1 MNISRKIEIGAALV
15 SAAAAVC
22 VLTAACD
29 HPGPPAATV
38 KTCTAEIVA
47 HPKEDTW
54 GPGCKG
60 LTQDQHWQAT
70 IAAMQQ
76 GARG

>member
-29 HPGPPAATV
+29 HPGPPSATV

-47 HPKEDTW
+47 HPKESTP
-54 GPGCKG
+54 GPGCRG
-60 LTQDQHWQAT
+60 LTQDQLLQAT
-70 IAAMQQ
+70 LAAMQQ

>member
-1 MNISRKIEIGAALV
+1 MNISRKIEAAVALV
-15 SAAAAVC
+15 SAVAAAFVF
-22 VLTAACD
+22 LAACD

-47 HPKEDTW
+47 HPKESTP
-54 GPGCKG
+54 GPGCRG
-60 LTQDQHWQAT
+60 LTHDQLLQAT
-70 IAAMQQ
+70 LAAMQQ